1 MNQHQCR
8 DDDGGEQ
15 SAQIVMSCIESVLDD
30 PYEMKD
36 LVTAHQ
42 KSSKYWNVVSIPC
55 QPQPLQQHHQQHGY
69 PAAALWHFNNNP
81 SNVGAAAAAMIM
93 MTKDR
98 NKIDDIPL
106 RLRQI
111 YKQHLWS
118 IVESDE
124 LKLTLPQQLYYA
136 RHIPITVA
144 KPAAAPPM
152 HSLPVLM
159 VNQPFNST
167 TAAGM
172 VAEFTNSKLAHMK
185 YLVQFRA
192 QQNRMNAIVAA
203 ASALPPSSSV
213 SSAVGRN
220 DFLNHNPQQQIC
232 TFCKSNQEP

>member
-1 MNQHQCR
+1 MNQQQCR

-42 KSSKYWNVVSIPC
+42 KSSKNWNVVSIPC
-55 QPQPLQQHHQQHGY
+55 QPQQHQQHGY

-81 SNVGAAAAAMIM
+81 SNVGAAAMIT

-136 RHIPITVA
+136 RHIAITAA
-144 KPAAAPPM
+144 KPATPM
-152 HSLPVLM
+152 HSLPPVMM
-159 VNQPFNST
+159 VNQQYNST

-172 VAEFTNSKLAHMK
+172 VEFTNSKLAHMK

-203 ASALPPSSSV
+203 ASALPPSSV
-213 SSAVGRN
+213 SSASVGRN
-220 DFLNHNPQQQIC
+220 DLNHNPQQQIC